1 MDEAAFA
8 PDAPEAKLDQLP
20 SQPVWVQGKRAKIG
34 SIALT
39 NDRIL
44 FVEGASGAG
53 EGGLIES
60 LLSAPLE
67 MLAEAKERARVVV
80 TLPQLTG
87 GTVVPRRLVADLYE
101 FTHADGSKCRV
112 GKHIGERWE
121 PTIHRLLTE
130 RHGRSVSRE
139 GTAGWRVA

>member
-8 PDAPEAKLDQLP
+8 PEAPDAKLDQLP
-20 SQPVWVQGKRAKIG
+20 SQPVWAQGKRAKIG

-53 EGGLIES
+53 AGGLIES

-87 GTVVPRRLVADLYE
+87 GTVVPRRLVADLY
-101 FTHADGSKCRV
+101 
-112 GKHIGERWE
+112 
-121 PTIHRLLTE
+121 
-130 RHGRSVSRE
+130 
-139 GTAGWRVA
+139 